1 MDPIIRKAKSLIT
14 DALVDL
20 YPSAS
25 GKMPAVMV
33 MPASPKLEVPAD
45 YTCTTAMALSKILS
59 QLPPVED
66 LPSLKLSPI
75 QVAESLAS
83 YLKEKPSNFGDIFEG
98 VTVTKPGFVNFQVK
112 REYAQGSIMS
122 IAKIGVELNHDGGE
136 LVIVDYSSPN
146 IAKEMHVGH
155 LRSTIIGDCITRL
168 LKYANYR
175 VLSLNHVGDWGT
187 QFGMLI
193 ALLFDRFGEDYTKFT
208 NEIKDLQAFY
218 KESKKRFDEDEDFK
232 KRSYE
237 MVVRLQSK
245 DDKIYEAW
253 NRICDVSRRELN
265 IIYNRLGVRDLV
277 ERGESF
283 YQQYM
288 VDVVKDL
295 ESRGLLV
302 EDEGRKL
309 LWANEVRKAN
319 EIPLTIV
326 KTDGGFTYD
335 TSDLAAVR
343 QRVQEE
349 KASRIIYV
357 VDNGQAVHFQTI
369 FAAARRVGY
378 VEPYVRLEHVGFGL
392 VLGEDKKKFKTR
404 SGDTVKLA
412 ELLDEGLQRSRSK
425 LLEKNRQEELSDEE
439 MKAAQEAIAYGCI
452 RYADLSRDRNKDYV
466 FSFDQMLEDK
476 GNTAVYLLYSLTRIR
491 SIKRKADLG
500 SIEEVLKRRNAEL
513 GSDVPLNLDHERELK
528 LAKFLLRFPDIILQC
543 IDDLLFHLLCNYL
556 YELSSVFTEFY
567 ETCYCIEK
575 NSESGDTKIHL
586 DRIILCEVT
595 AAVMDKGLTLL
606 GLKTLSRM

>member
-1 MDPIIRKAKSLIT
+1 MEPIIKRAKNLID
-14 DALVDL
+14 DALVSL
-20 YPSAS
+20 YPQAK
-25 GKMPAVMV
+25 GKIPVVMV
-33 MPASPKLEVPAD
+33 MPASPKLEVAAD

-59 QLPPVED
+59 QLPQAD
-66 LPSLKLSPI
+66 GSPSLKLNPM
-75 QVAESLAS
+75 QVAESLAG
-83 YLKEKPSNFGDIFEG
+83 YLETKLPRFGEAFEG
-98 VTVTKPGFVNFQVK
+98 ITVTKPGFVNFLVRGEFA
-112 REYAQGSIMS
+112 RESIMN
-122 IAKIGVELNHDGGE
+122 IAKIGVELKHEGGS

-155 LRSTIIGDCITRL
+155 LRSTIIGDCVTRL
-168 LKYANYR
+168 LRYANYK
-175 VLSLNHVGDWGT
+175 VLGLNHVGDWGT
-187 QFGMLI
+187 QFGMLL
-193 ALLFDRFGEDYTKFT
+193 ALLFDRFGEDYAKFT
-208 NEIKDLQAFY
+208 SEIKDLQTFY
-218 KESKKRFDEDEDFK
+218 KDAKKRFDEDEDFK
-232 KRSYE
+232 KKSYD

-253 NRICDVSRRELN
+253 NRICDVSRREFN
-265 IIYNRLGVRDLV
+265 IIYNRLGVKDLV

-283 YQQYM
+283 YQKYM

-309 LWANEVRKAN
+309 LWPNEVRKKN

-326 KTDGGFTYD
+326 KSDGGFTYD

-343 QRVQEE
+343 QRAQEE
-349 KASRIIYV
+349 KAERILYV

-369 FAAARRVGY
+369 FAAARRIGY
-378 VEPYVRLEHVGFGL
+378 VDSAVKLEQVGFGL

-404 SGDTVKLA
+404 SGDSVKLA
-412 ELLDEGLQRSRSK
+412 DLLDEGLQRSKAK
-425 LLEKNRQEELSDEE
+425 LLEKNRQEELNEAE
-439 MKAAQEAIAYGCI
+439 MKAAQEAVAYGCI

-500 SIEEVLKRRNAEL
+500 SIEEILKKRAAEL
-513 GSDVPLNLDHERELK
+513 GESAPLKLDHEREIK

-567 ETCYCIEK
+567 ESCYCIEK
-575 NSESGDTKIHL
+575 NNESGDIKIHL

-606 GLKTLSRM
+606 GLKTLDKM